1 MEITRAYDGDG
12 EKKKA
17 DPSVECYAHS
27 LEHDGLTNGTY
38 KGQAV
43 ADEVEFRNL
52 GGLGQYPAHVAHDS
66 VKRNVKP
73 AANGIIGRILPGLEA
88 IAMGEVMGR
97 LPVVE
102 GLVAVL
108 DWGKQSS
115 NHAGSEKEIE
125 RRDGLHG
132 ICARPFFLGVAG
144 GGMFIR

>member
-1 MEITRAYDGDG
+1 M
-12 EKKKA
+12 
-17 DPSVECYAHS
+17 
-27 LEHDGLTNGTY
+27 
-38 KGQAV
+38 
-43 ADEVEFRNL
+43 
-52 GGLGQYPAHVAHDS
+52 
-66 VKRNVKP
+66 KRNVKP

-132 ICARPFFLGVAG
+132 ICARPSVT
-144 GGMFIR
+144 IRTCAAHHGEAKRTFSWRGWRRDVHKMRHLP